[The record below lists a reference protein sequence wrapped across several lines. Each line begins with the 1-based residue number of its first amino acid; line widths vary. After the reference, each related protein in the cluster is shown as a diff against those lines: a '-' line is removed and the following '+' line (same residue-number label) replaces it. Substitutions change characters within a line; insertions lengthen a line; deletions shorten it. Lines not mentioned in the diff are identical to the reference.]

1 MPSYSER
8 ARALAAETDD
18 LRREF
23 ESDCDSLDAIFETRF
38 KDYLRRVLAEEMEHL
53 AGEIQTVSLR
63 QENVVAPSRIY
74 VYAFQYY
81 DYAFQHYYGS
91 LRFGIDVLKEK
102 EGTIWIEGWRNQIGA
117 RALRVEEFLQRFREL
132 VSSIRSGELEP
143 EGLSAKK
150 MAYGILKTLKQ
161 LDDERLIIS

>member
-8 ARALAAETDD
+8 ARALAAETDT

-23 ESDCDSLDAIFETRF
+23 ESDCDSLDGIFETRF
-38 KDYLRRVLAEEMEHL
+38 KDYLRRVLAKEMEHL
-53 AGEIQTVSLR
+53 AGEIQSVSLQ
-63 QENVVAPSRIY
+63 QENVVAPSRVY

-81 DYAFQHYYGS
+81 DGS
-91 LRFGIDVLKEK
+91 LQFGIDVLKER
-102 EGTIWIEGWRNQIGA
+102 EATIWIERWQKQRGA

-132 VSSIRSGELEP
+132 VCSIRSGELEP
-143 EGLSAKK
+143 EGLRARQ

-161 LDDERLIIS
+161 LDDEGLIIS

>member
-23 ESDCDSLDAIFETRF
+23 ESDCDSLDGFFETRF
-38 KDYLRRVLAEEMEHL
+38 KDYLRRVLAKEMEHL
-53 AGEIQTVSLR
+53 AGEIQSVSMR
-63 QENVVAPSRIY
+63 KENVVAPYRVY
-74 VYAFQYY
+74 LYAFQY
-81 DYAFQHYYGS
+81 YYGS
-91 LRFGIDVLKEK
+91 LRFGIDVLKER
-102 EGTIWIEGWRNQIGA
+102 ETPIWIEGWRKQIGA